1 MSKVS
6 FIEKLLDGVEI
17 AWKPLGEVAE
27 IYGGLNG
34 KSKSDFEDGNAKF
47 VTYKNIFA
55 NIDVDFNSLESV
67 KVSDTE
73 NQHKVKYGD
82 VLFTGSSETAE
93 EAGMSSSVTI
103 QPEEPVYLNSF
114 SFGVRF
120 NENASLTPEFS
131 KYLFRSR
138 FMRSE
143 IAKTASGVTRF
154 NISKE
159 RFRKILVPILCPEN
173 QKKSLEIQGEI
184 VRILDTFTSLTAEL
198 TAELTARKKQYNYYR
213 DQLLSF
219 KEGDVEW
226 KALGK
231 IGEFIRGKRF
241 TKADYVED
249 GISAIH
255 YGEIYTRYGVFT
267 THALSQVKNDMAK
280 SLRYAEPGDV
290 VITDV
295 GETVEDVG
303 KAVAWL
309 GDDKVAIHDHC
320 YAFRHSMNPKFVSY
334 CMQTASFIAE
344 KAKYVARTKVNTLL
358 INGFAKIAIPVPYPN
373 DLEKSLAEQARIV
386 AILDKFDALTNSIS
400 EGLPRE
406 IALRQKQYEYYRD
419 LLLSFPWSEEVMA

>member
-1 MSKVS
+1 MNKVS

-17 AWKPLGEVAE
+17 AWKPLGDVAE

-34 KSKSDFEDGNAKF
+34 KSKSDFESGNAKF

-67 KVSDTE
+67 KVSDAE

-120 NENASLTPEFS
+120 HENASLNPEFS

-173 QKKSLEIQGEI
+173 QKKSLEIQSEI

-219 KEGDVEW
+219 KGGVEW
-226 KALGK
+226 KALGE

-267 THALSQVKNDMAK
+267 THALSQIRNDMAK

-309 GDDKVAIHDHC
+309 GDEKVAIHDHC

-419 LLLSFPWSEEVMA
+419 LLLSFPKPEEVVA

>member
-1 MSKVS
+1 MSSMS
-6 FIEKLLDGVEI
+6 FMDKLLNGIEVEWI
-17 AWKPLGEVAE
+17 TLGETGELVRGNGLQKKDFTETGVPAIHYGQ
-27 IYGGLNG
+27 IYTYYGLSTIETKSFVSPELAAKLRKVNKGDVVITNTSENLEDVGKALVYLGENQAVTGGHATIFKPNEMILG
-34 KSKSDFEDGNAKF
+34 KYFAYFTQTVEFSNEKRKYAKGAK
-47 VTYKNIFA
+47 V
-55 NIDVDFNSLESV
+55 IDVSATDMA
-67 KVSDTE
+67 KI
-73 NQHKVKYGD
+73 K
-82 VLFTGSSETAE
+82 
-93 EAGMSSSVTI
+93 I
-103 QPEEPVYLNSF
+103 PV
-114 SFGVRF
+114 
-120 NENASLTPEFS
+120 P
-131 KYLFRSR
+131 
-138 FMRSE
+138 
-143 IAKTASGVTRF
+143 
-154 NISKE
+154 
-159 RFRKILVPILCPEN
+159 CPEN
-173 QKKSLEIQGEI
+173 PKKSLEIQSEI

-219 KEGDVEW
+219 KEGKVEW
-226 KALGK
+226 KALGE

-267 THALSQVKNDMAK
+267 THALSQIRNDMAK

-309 GDDKVAIHDHC
+309 GDEKVAIHDHC

-334 CMQTASFIAE
+334 CMQTTSFIAE

-419 LLLSFPWSEEVMA
+419 LLLNFPKSEEVVA

>member
-1 MSKVS
+1 
-6 FIEKLLDGVEI
+6 
-17 AWKPLGEVAE
+17 
-27 IYGGLNG
+27 
-34 KSKSDFEDGNAKF
+34 
-47 VTYKNIFA
+47 
-55 NIDVDFNSLESV
+55 
-67 KVSDTE
+67 
-73 NQHKVKYGD
+73 
-82 VLFTGSSETAE
+82 
-93 EAGMSSSVTI
+93 
-103 QPEEPVYLNSF
+103 
-114 SFGVRF
+114 
-120 NENASLTPEFS
+120 
-131 KYLFRSR
+131 
-138 FMRSE
+138 
-143 IAKTASGVTRF
+143 
-154 NISKE
+154 
-159 RFRKILVPILCPEN
+159 
-173 QKKSLEIQGEI
+173 
-184 VRILDTFTSLTAEL
+184 
-198 TAELTARKKQYNYYR
+198 RKKQYNYYR

-219 KEGDVEW
+219 KKGDVEW
-226 KALGK
+226 KALGE
-231 IGEFIRGKRF
+231 IGKFIRGKRF

-249 GISAIH
+249 GIGVIH

-267 THALSQVKNDMAK
+267 THTLSQVRNDMEK

-419 LLLSFPWSEEVMA
+419 LLLSFPKPEEVVA